1 MLEQPTN
8 SRAPFTGD
16 NGSCIISA
24 NLHTLKQQQG
34 VQWFSFYWCTINVM
48 HLLHLVY
55 NLKLELVFQLK
66 NDDECSQLVIAIGN
80 FFKLSSLFST

>member
-1 MLEQPTN
+1 
-8 SRAPFTGD
+8 
-16 NGSCIISA
+16 
-24 NLHTLKQQQG
+24 
-34 VQWFSFYWCTINVM
+34 M